1 MLKPSP
7 FFWPSTKEKSNSL
20 ASVDWHRWSWT
31 TSIEHR
37 GVSEAPRCARLCWTL
52 QHGVVVTVSFVPW
65 WQLGQI
71 PLREKLICRF
81 GRNSHGLVQHGWPG
95 QLFAYEN
102 MCQKMPHVFVV
113 PEDATCVC
121 GKKALAF
128 FSPCSHVCCASCPWR
143 QFQNFN
149 FGRLPELICPRCNLT
164 FEDHTMEFLAQ
175 RRGIIRCD
183 RAPPWISQSNCQ
195 SCHSCGCVNA
205 AQATQC
211 INCGWTPSEPRVG
224 WKVGWKSWKFWK
236 FSCFDWLRPSRPG
249 HLATRFA
256 PLRPSWDPWL
266 RQRKVQSLERWKE
279 LPEDLEEPRFRDVGG
294 NLRWQ
299 FCRGMCSLATI
310 FPIFLKRKVWR
321 SHQRWS
327 CLRSWFRS

>member
-1 MLKPSP
+1 LSFDNFDTLICDICARQMTDAEAESLFLAIDQGEVQQFGISR
-7 FFWPSTKEKSNSL
+7 L
-20 ASVDWHRWSWT
+20 ASLELNDLHRAPWCFGGSSLCT
-31 TSIEHR
+31 TLLDFAAWR
-37 GVSEAPRCARLCWTL
+37 GRD
-52 QHGVVVTVSFVPW
+52 SFVCALMTAGADPSQGEVDMSVW
-65 WQLGQI
+65 
-71 PLREKLICRF
+71 EKLPR
-81 GRNSHGLVQHGWPG
+81 
-95 QLFAYEN
+95 AYAAWLARAAVRLR
-102 MCQKMPHVFVV
+102 KHV

-224 WKVGWKSWKFWK
+224 WKVGWKSWKF
-236 FSCFDWLRPSRPG
+236 SCFDWLRPSRPG

-294 NLRWQ
+294 
-299 FCRGMCSLATI
+299 
-310 FPIFLKRKVWR
+310 
-321 SHQRWS
+321 
-327 CLRSWFRS
+327 